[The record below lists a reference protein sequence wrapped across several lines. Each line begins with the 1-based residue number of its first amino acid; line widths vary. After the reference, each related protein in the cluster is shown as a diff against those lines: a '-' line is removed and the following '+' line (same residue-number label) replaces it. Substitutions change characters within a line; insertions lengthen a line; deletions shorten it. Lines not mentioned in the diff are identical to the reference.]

1 VQFKTVVENVPDSRI
16 VGSAAPDRSEGIH
29 SVYETLRNAH
39 ATLERFAWLGDEL
52 AVAVW
57 QREGGPEVTSYTRPG
72 HHTLSCYLDGGY
84 GAERHTMPGLYGAPS
99 RLCALPGDHE
109 SNWWVRTPMRFMHIY
124 FLPEHFTRRAVVEL
138 DREPRELTLADRTYF
153 EDPAMAELCAH
164 LAAHDWDHADG
175 LLQANE
181 VVHDVLNRLLHG
193 QTARAAV
200 APRGGLSIAT
210 RRALCDYID
219 TRLDSTITLG
229 ELALVAH
236 LSEFH
241 LARMFTVSFGMPPHA
256 WITER
261 RIDRARHLL
270 RTTDFP
276 LDHVATTC
284 GYADASH
291 LSQRFRRVVG
301 VAPGKYRKV
310 LSGIR

>member
-210 RRALCDYID
+210 RRATISTHAS
-219 TRLDSTITLG
+219 TRRSRWVNWRWLRIFRNSISRACSPCHSACRRMHGSPSVASTGHDISC
-229 ELALVAH
+229 A
-236 LSEFH
+236 
-241 LARMFTVSFGMPPHA
+241 PPTSRSTTSQQPA
-256 WITER
+256 VTPT
-261 RIDRARHLL
+261 RA
-270 RTTDFP
+270 
-276 LDHVATTC
+276 
-284 GYADASH
+284 
-291 LSQRFRRVVG
+291 
-301 VAPGKYRKV
+301 
-310 LSGIR
+310 I